1 MGPTRPIARDITVWD
16 VAVAVALTVMAQAE
30 LASLGQAA
38 PLTVLLSLAMTVTL
52 VLKRAAP
59 LVTALVVIGVFG
71 GQALLL
77 DPAPS
82 VLGHGLALL
91 VAFYA
96 VGAALGPL
104 RSALLLPLG
113 VVATVVFEMDQ
124 NNVGAAAGDMV
135 MAVAAWGVGL
145 VVAHRRRESE
155 ARVQS
160 AEDEA
165 RQAHERAE
173 TALAAERQRV
183 ARELHDVV
191 SHAITVVVLQAR
203 GAQAVLDSDP
213 ERVRQALSA
222 IESSGQ
228 EALGEMRRLVI
239 FLREAP
245 DSAPQPD
252 VRDIPALVESAR
264 REVPVQLSITG
275 DSDRAGKVRVG
286 HGAGLTAF
294 RVVQEC
300 LTNALRHAPG
310 APVTVRI
317 DHSPTELFLEVANPV
332 GASDVEGHRQGFGLL
347 GMRERAELYGGT
359 LDYGQEGGTWQVR
372 CRLPV
377 GVATSRPAVGVER
390 VP

>member
-1 MGPTRPIARDITVWD
+1 MRPTWPIAHGITVWD
-16 VAVAVALTVMAQAE
+16 VAIAVALTVMAQAE
-30 LASLGQAA
+30 LASLGRAA
-38 PLTVLLSLAMTVTL
+38 PLTVVLSLAMTLTL
-52 VLKRAAP
+52 VFKRAAP
-59 LVTALVVIGVFG
+59 LVAALVVITVFG

-96 VGAALGPL
+96 AGAALGPW
-104 RSALLLPLG
+104 RSAPLLPLG
-113 VVATVVFEMDQ
+113 VVATVVFELDQ
-124 NNVGAAAGDMV
+124 SNLGAAAGDMV

-145 VVAHRRRESE
+145 VVSHRRRESE
-155 ARVQS
+155 ARLAS

-203 GAQAVLDSDP
+203 GAQSVLDSDP
-213 ERVRQALSA
+213 ERVRQALQA
-222 IESSGQ
+222 IEASGQ
-228 EALGEMRRLVI
+228 EALGEMRRLVT

-245 DSAPQPD
+245 DSAPQPG
-252 VRDIPALVESAR
+252 VHDIPALIESAR
-264 REVPVQLSITG
+264 REVPVELAITG
-275 DSDRAGKVRVG
+275 DWDRAGEVGVG

-317 DHSPTELFLEVANPV
+317 DHTPTELLLEVTNPV
-332 GASDVEGHRQGFGLL
+332 GAPEVDHRHGFGLL
-347 GMRERAELYGGT
+347 GMRERAELYGGA
-359 LDYGQEGGTWQVR
+359 LDYGRESGTWRVR

-377 GVATSRPAVGVER
+377 GVAASRPAVGVKT

>member
-1 MGPTRPIARDITVWD
+1 MGPTRPIARDITIWD
-16 VAVAVALTVMAQAE
+16 VAVAVSLTVMAQAE
-30 LASLGQAA
+30 LASLGRAA
-38 PLTVLLSLAMTVTL
+38 PLTVVLSLAMTLTL

-59 LVTALVVIGVFG
+59 LAAALVVIGIFG

-96 VGAALGPL
+96 AGAGLGPW
-104 RSALLLPLG
+104 RSAPLLPLG
-113 VVATVVFEMDQ
+113 AVATVVFELDQ
-124 NNVGAAAGDMV
+124 DNVGAAAGDLV

-145 VVAHRRRESE
+145 LVAHRRRESE
-155 ARVQS
+155 ARLQS

-165 RQAHERAE
+165 RQAHQRAE

-213 ERVRQALSA
+213 EQVREALGA

-228 EALGEMRRLVI
+228 EALGEMRRLVT

-252 VRDIPALVESAR
+252 VHDIPALVASAR
-264 REVPVQLSITG
+264 REVPVELSVTG
-275 DSDRAGKVRVG
+275 DPDPAGHGVG

-310 APVTVRI
+310 SPVTVRI
-317 DHSPTELFLEVANPV
+317 DHSPTDLLLEVANPV
-332 GASDVEGHRQGFGLL
+332 ETSDAGHRQGFGLL

-359 LDYGQEGGTWQVR
+359 LDYGQEGGTWRVR

-377 GVATSRPAVGVER
+377 GVAASRPAVGVER